1 MITKTRQKAR
11 PFAISRWSVQRK
23 LVLAFWLVSVIP
35 TMIAAEL
42 AATTL
47 SQIFDSNVRIWL
59 QESTRIVKDEIGD
72 IVHDNARMA
81 KLFLR
86 YASPP
91 SDRLAAKHD
100 RLTADI
106 ADATDIDVVAL
117 IRVSDHKIMFSTASD
132 DIVKQIS
139 LTSNAVLQ
147 TVSVSGVDT
156 GIVVSTFETSK
167 DGVDYLLLVAT
178 YLDSSFLTSVAE
190 VHSLDLRL
198 YLANPKGFSEIFS
211 TQRFQDHPSRIPKDV
226 EAAMRNTKQPSEQ
239 FTNNYSGLYWPIFND
254 AGDLQGVIF
263 SGLLRHSSLVG
274 LVNQSNLFVLIF
286 LVSSALSLGA
296 GVLVS
301 RRLTRP
307 LRDLSEGVDA
317 VISGNYQHRV
327 AVSGGDE
334 LAQLSSTFN
343 HMTERLGELHHLE
356 AQLRRRDRL
365 HALGEVAM
373 GLAHE
378 IRNPLGIIK
387 TATQLLHRRADL
399 AETDKRHLEYVVSE
413 VSRINELIT
422 EFLDFA
428 KPNPPLRVLQPAR
441 PLVDEILGFCAPELA
456 AHNVDVQVDDQAP
469 GATIYADAKQLKQA
483 CLNLILNAID
493 AMPDG
498 GRLTLGI
505 RSIADNT
512 VISIADS
519 GQGIPAEM
527 IERIFTPFVTTKAS
541 GTGLGLAKVYSI
553 MESHDGS
560 IECASEKDAGATF
573 SLYIPAIGEDDED
586 SHDA

>member
-1 MITKTRQKAR
+1 MITKTRQKPR

-117 IRVSDHKIMFSTASD
+117 IRASDHKILFSTASD
-132 DIVKQIS
+132 DIVKQIN

-147 TVSVSGVDT
+147 TVNVSGVET
-156 GIVVSTFETSK
+156 GTVVSTFETSK

-198 YLANPKGFSEIFS
+198 YLANPAGFSEIFS

-226 EAAMRNTKQPSEQ
+226 EAALRNTRQPSEQ
-239 FTNNYSGLYWPIFND
+239 FTNNYSGLYWPIFSD

-307 LRDLSEGVDA
+307 LRDLSQGVSA
-317 VISGNYQHRV
+317 VISGNYTHRV
-327 AVSGGDE
+327 QVSGGDE

-428 KPNPPLRVLQPAR
+428 KPNPPLRVLQPVR

-456 AHNVDVQVDDQAP
+456 SHTIDVHIDDQAP
-469 GATIYADAKQLKQA
+469 GATLYADAKQLKQA

-505 RSIADNT
+505 RSVGDNT
-512 VISIADS
+512 LISITDT
-519 GQGIPAEM
+519 GQGIAADM

-560 IECASEKDAGATF
+560 IECTSDHDAGTTF
-573 SLYIPAIGEDDED
+573 SLTLPAQGEDDED

>member
-1 MITKTRQKAR
+1 MSVSAKPNPPLRVLQPAR
-11 PFAISRWSVQRK
+11 P
-23 LVLAFWLVSVIP
+23 LVDEILGFCAP
-35 TMIAAEL
+35 EL
-42 AATTL
+42 AAH
-47 SQIFDSNVRIWL
+47 NVDMQVDDQAPGATI
-59 QESTRIVKDEIGD
+59 
-72 IVHDNARMA
+72 
-81 KLFLR
+81 
-86 YASPP
+86 Y
-91 SDRLAAKHD
+91 
-100 RLTADI
+100 
-106 ADATDIDVVAL
+106 ADAKQLKQACLNLILNAIDA
-117 IRVSDHKIMFSTASD
+117 MP
-132 DIVKQIS
+132 
-139 LTSNAVLQ
+139 
-147 TVSVSGVDT
+147 
-156 GIVVSTFETSK
+156 
-167 DGVDYLLLVAT
+167 DG
-178 YLDSSFLTSVAE
+178 
-190 VHSLDLRL
+190 
-198 YLANPKGFSEIFS
+198 G
-211 TQRFQDHPSRIPKDV
+211 
-226 EAAMRNTKQPSEQ
+226 
-239 FTNNYSGLYWPIFND
+239 
-254 AGDLQGVIF
+254 
-263 SGLLRHSSLVG
+263 
-274 LVNQSNLFVLIF
+274 
-286 LVSSALSLGA
+286 
-296 GVLVS
+296 
-301 RRLTRP
+301 RLTRP
-307 LRDLSEGVDA
+307 LRNLSEGVDTM
-317 VISGNYQHRV
+317 VSGNYQHRV

-512 VISIADS
+512 VISIADT